1 MKLPQ
6 VTALNQDN
14 RATITARI
22 DQKTK
27 PPGALGQL
35 EELALQIALIQQTD
49 TIAIKQPLML
59 VFAGDHGIADEGV
72 SIAPS
77 SVTQQMVKNF
87 LAGGAAINCFCR
99 SNNLPLKVV
108 DAGIKYEIIPQ
119 PEGLISQRIG
129 AGTANFAQ
137 QPAMTRT
144 QAEQALAWGA
154 ELAQCEIANGCDLL
168 AFGEMGI
175 GNSSAA
181 AAILAAISGA
191 PAAECVGL
199 GTGISPGQLAKKIAL
214 VEQALSRIKDP
225 SPINVLA
232 EVGGFEIGQICG
244 AMLATA
250 AAQKMIVVD
259 GFIATAAALLAA
271 QLQPNVRDYM
281 IFAHQSEEAGHQRML
296 NLLSAT
302 PLLSLGLRL
311 GEGTG
316 AALAL
321 PLIRAAVSFYN
332 EMATFESAGVVV

>member
-1 MKLPQ
+1 MKP
-6 VTALNQDN
+6 VTALDQNA
-14 RATITARI
+14 RASISARI

-35 EELALQIALIQQTD
+35 EALALQIALIQKTD
-49 TIAIKQPLML
+49 KLAIKQPLML
-59 VFAGDHGIADEGV
+59 VFAGDHGIAEEGV

-77 SVTQQMVKNF
+77 TVTQQMVKNF

-99 SNNLPLKVV
+99 SNNLPLKVI

-119 PEGLISQRIG
+119 PAELINQRI
-129 AGTANFAQ
+129 APGTANFAQ
-137 QPAMTRT
+137 QPAMTRA
-144 QAEQALAWGA
+144 QAEQALNLGA
-154 ELAQCEIANGCDLL
+154 ELAAREIADGCDLL

-175 GNSSAA
+175 GNSSSA

-191 PAAECVGL
+191 PAANCVGR
-199 GTGISPGQLAKKIAL
+199 GTGINEAQLAKKIAL
-214 VEQALSRIKDP
+214 VEQALARITDP
-225 SPINVLA
+225 SPITVLA

-250 AAQKMIVVD
+250 AAQKIILVD
-259 GFIATAAALLAA
+259 GFIATAAALLAV
-271 QLQPNVRDYM
+271 QLQPHARDYM
-281 IFAHQSEEAGHQRML
+281 AFAHQSDEAGHRLML
-296 NLLSAT
+296 KLLSAQ
-302 PLLSLGLRL
+302 PLLNLGLRL

-321 PLIRAAVSFYN
+321 PLLRAAVCFYN

>member
-1 MKLPQ
+1 MKQ
-6 VTALNQDN
+6 VPALNQST
-14 RATITARI
+14 RANISARI

-35 EELALQIALIQQTD
+35 EALALQIALIQQTD
-49 TIAIKQPLML
+49 TIAIKKPLML

-87 LAGGAAINCFCR
+87 LAGGGAINCFCR

-108 DAGIKYEIIPQ
+108 DAGIKYEITPQ
-119 PEGLISQRIG
+119 PDGLINQRIA

-137 QPAMTRT
+137 QPAMSRA
-144 QAEQALAWGA
+144 QAEQALALGA
-154 ELAQCEIANGCDLL
+154 ELAQGEIADGCDLL

-175 GNSSAA
+175 GNSSSA

-191 PAAECVGL
+191 SATECVGL
-199 GTGISPGQLAKKIAL
+199 GTGINAAQLAKKIAL
-214 VEQALSRIKDP
+214 VEQALARITDP
-225 SPINVLA
+225 SPLNVLA
-232 EVGGFEIGQICG
+232 EVGGFEIAQICG

-250 AAQKMIVVD
+250 AEQKIILVD
-259 GFIATAAALLAA
+259 GFIATAAALLAVK
-271 QLQPNVRDYM
+271 LQPNARDYM
-281 IFAHQSEEAGHQRML
+281 IFAHQSEEAGHQLML
-296 NLLSAT
+296 KLLSAQ
-302 PLLSLGLRL
+302 PLLNLGLRL

-321 PLIRAAVSFYN
+321 PVLRAAVSFYN